1 MPLSFAA
8 TTSQDSPGS
17 TRSDPA
23 ATDGSRVTNLYKAT
37 MSRFLTRKKTQETL
51 DSGNGLLTSKKA
63 KKNKK
68 AVEEP
73 RPDVSMELSLPPA
86 DNFRTSLIMPNLS
99 KRFSMLR
106 EQDNPE
112 SLMGKASDDSVLH
125 PKRSSRLFDYGYT
138 PQGNLGDIAE
148 VSSIHGS
155 GRPTFYGR
163 HDSADGYGSDDGV
176 SMKSGSIM
184 SRPRPGESNV
194 MFGGRSRVYLGNR
207 TVFDD
212 DVTLSPW
219 QKMKAAEKMAAQ
231 DSPVDEDQD
240 MSEDKINSYSSSLRR
255 RGTNSSTTSG
265 GGTRVSTAAT
275 SIASQ
280 GASAIPVSSPGLER
294 QGTKSKRLY
303 EVGLDR
309 SMLEQQNS
317 AMRRL
322 NSRAGGRPGPLS
334 QAKSASNLNERYSH
348 RFRPSSPSPT
358 AIAHNRTIVHSIVDS
373 DSNTSSPVAGTPTSP
388 FMPVTP
394 SDENSPLSRAIDP
407 NDRGKATA
415 MGAFNKPL
423 QKFDEREYLERQ
435 RYINQE
441 RAAEVQRQALQA
453 TGPKPTSPEAP
464 PQRSK
469 TPTAQTQ
476 NARARLNALQDELA
490 DFEMVDQSPPSAP
503 PRSFQEKREKFEAVS
518 SRPSTSNGSAA
529 GSRPGTS
536 SGPTSRPGTSNG
548 PASRP
553 STSHASR
560 PGTSNGPPPPLQ
572 PMMGNDP
579 VSRPGT
585 SSSRAPTSRRPSDNR
600 PTTSSSNTFPSPI
613 QTKNLPPTPV
623 QQAPEEDDDKPTPFS
638 VFQRAAIKMREA
650 GAAESE
656 DEQSMNGRP
665 MSPIESG
672 ASDSEQFSSPEQPPR
687 PAAQS
692 PSQKYSPGKYTPEK
706 YLPQKQTPPRN
717 IVTVPGVGVLSPPLT
732 SPHLEEHPA
741 VRGFGQNLTSP
752 KPEPQE
758 TNSWTSPV
766 DSEGKSSISTIVKSD
781 ATDVDSPTLGPA
793 GGLSGMIRQHLRS
806 QSDQS
811 SLYGPEPEVKTE
823 RVRTNMPSDTPATS
837 SYSHSNPWDLED
849 IDRYGDVD
857 SLSSVSPVDTAN
869 KAMRGGAKVEA
880 LRVRGGSESESE
892 TRSKHQRNVSHATQA
907 ERAAFE
913 KELAERQ
920 KAIQETLRNKVE
932 AESRSSSPTPSVG
945 GAFKALGMLRPKTSR
960 DSLATRPGPS
970 KTTALLGLAS
980 PSSASLARTSEDTW
994 NRPFGRPPR
1003 PIGSPDDSYRRDF
1016 EDRLTRGATKSRS
1029 SSITSGPRSRSGSLV
1044 SGRAQSRP
1052 RRPDEADLPPVP
1064 DQISTATL
1072 PIRDPRPSS
1081 PAIGER
1087 SPARILAPKGSTAS
1101 LQAPLLPPG
1110 PARSPGAA
1118 QGHRSAMP
1126 MGMNTRAPMGF
1137 VGTGRSPGGTPLAPS
1152 PLPYKSQ
1159 SVFGQQPN
1167 HSAPQ
1172 VNTIPPELSDFA
1184 PDRAPPPVPMQ
1195 SSNRSKTDLPRKKSI
1210 QKSIISE
1217 PMFLS
1222 STSVVDTI
1230 ELPAGASLRNGMMG
1244 PPPLPPVNPKR
1255 RRFGFGRSNSHAST
1269 STGSEG
1275 RPSTDDDDSRDSRKS
1290 KAKLLRGGSNAA
1302 LRSAYRVD
1310 EAEEHEQTVPVG
1322 LNISGPVRVNDSTA
1336 F

>member
-1 MPLSFAA
+1 
-8 TTSQDSPGS
+8 
-17 TRSDPA
+17 
-23 ATDGSRVTNLYKAT
+23 

-125 PKRSSRLFDYGYT
+125 PKRSSRLFDFGYT

-240 MSEDKINSYSSSLRR
+240 MSDDKINSYSSSLRR

-394 SDENSPLSRAIDP
+394 SDENSPLTRAIDP

-423 QKFDEREYLERQ
+423 QKFDEKEYLERQ

-441 RAAEVQRQALQA
+441 RAAEIQRQALQA

-464 PQRSK
+464 TQRSK

-490 DFEMVDQSPPSAP
+490 D
-503 PRSFQEKREKFEAVS
+503 
-518 SRPSTSNGSAA
+518 
-529 GSRPGTS
+529 
-536 SGPTSRPGTSNG
+536 
-548 PASRP
+548 
-553 STSHASR
+553 
-560 PGTSNGPPPPLQ
+560 
-572 PMMGNDP
+572 
-579 VSRPGT
+579 
-585 SSSRAPTSRRPSDNR
+585 SSRAPTSRRPSDNR

-623 QQAPEEDDDKPTPFS
+623 QQAPEEEDDKPTPFS
-638 VFQRAAIKMREA
+638 
-650 GAAESE
+650 
-656 DEQSMNGRP
+656 
-665 MSPIESG
+665 
-672 ASDSEQFSSPEQPPR
+672 
-687 PAAQS
+687 
-692 PSQKYSPGKYTPEK
+692 YSPGKYTPEK

-741 VRGFGQNLTSP
+741 VRGQNLTSP

-823 RVRTNMPSDTPATS
+823 RVRKNMPSDTPATS

-1081 PAIGER
+1081 PAVGER
-1087 SPARILAPKGSTAS
+1087 SPARVLAPKGSTAS

-1152 PLPYKSQ
+1152 PLPYKSP

-1172 VNTIPPELSDFA
+1172 VNTIPPEMSDFA

>member
-1 MPLSFAA
+1 
-8 TTSQDSPGS
+8 
-17 TRSDPA
+17 
-23 ATDGSRVTNLYKAT
+23 

-73 RPDVSMELSLPPA
+73 RPEVSMELSLPPA

-240 MSEDKINSYSSSLRR
+240 MSDDKINSYSSSLRR

-464 PQRSK
+464 TQRSK

-490 DFEMVDQSPPSAP
+490 DFEM
-503 PRSFQEKREKFEAVS
+503 
-518 SRPSTSNGSAA
+518 
-529 GSRPGTS
+529 
-536 SGPTSRPGTSNG
+536 
-548 PASRP
+548 
-553 STSHASR
+553 
-560 PGTSNGPPPPLQ
+560 
-572 PMMGNDP
+572 
-579 VSRPGT
+579 
-585 SSSRAPTSRRPSDNR
+585 
-600 PTTSSSNTFPSPI
+600 
-613 QTKNLPPTPV
+613 
-623 QQAPEEDDDKPTPFS
+623 EDEDKPTPFS

-650 GAAESE
+650 GAAEK
-656 DEQSMNGRP
+656 
-665 MSPIESG
+665 SG

-692 PSQKYSPGKYTPEK
+692 PSSQKYSPGKYTPEK

-811 SLYGPEPEVKTE
+811 SLYCPEPEVKTE

-1290 KAKLLRGGSNAA
+1290 KSKLLRGGSNAA

>member
-1 MPLSFAA
+1 
-8 TTSQDSPGS
+8 
-17 TRSDPA
+17 
-23 ATDGSRVTNLYKAT
+23 

-51 DSGNGLLTSKKA
+51 DGGNGLLSSKKG
-63 KKNKK
+63 KKSKK
-68 AVEEP
+68 TLEEP
-73 RPDVSMELSLPPA
+73 KPEVSMELSLPSS
-86 DNFRTSLIMPNLS
+86 DTFRTSLIMPNLS

-106 EQDNPE
+106 DQDNPE
-112 SLMGKASDDSVLH
+112 SLMGKAMDDSVLH
-125 PKRSSRLFDYGYT
+125 PKRTSRLGDFGYT

-148 VSSIHGS
+148 VSSITGS

-163 HDSADGYGSDDGV
+163 HDSADGYGSDDGA

-207 TVFDD
+207 TVFDE

-219 QKMKAAEKMAAQ
+219 QRMRAAEKLTGQ
-231 DSPVDEDQD
+231 DGLVDED
-240 MSEDKINSYSSSLRR
+240 MSDDKVNSSYSSSLRR

-280 GASAIPVSSPGLER
+280 GASQGASAVPIPSPGLER
-294 QGTKSKRLY
+294 QGTKNKRLY

-322 NSRAGGRPGPLS
+322 NSRAGGRPVPLS
-334 QAKSASNLNERYSH
+334 QAKSTSNLNERYNN

-358 AIAHNRTIVHSIVDS
+358 AIAHNRAIVHSIVDS
-373 DSNTSSPVAGTPTSP
+373 DSGTSSPGAGTPTSP

-415 MGAFNKPL
+415 MGAFNKPA
-423 QKFDEREYLERQ
+423 QRFDEKEYLERQ
-435 RYINQE
+435 RQINQE
-441 RAAEVQRQALQA
+441 RAAEALRQAPPAISPQ
-453 TGPKPTSPEAP
+453 PKSPESL

-469 TPTAQTQ
+469 TPTTQAQS
-476 NARARLNALQDELA
+476 ARARLDALQDELA
-490 DFEMVDQSPPSAP
+490 GFEIVDQSPPSAP
-503 PRSFQEKREKFEAVS
+503 PRS
-518 SRPSTSNGSAA
+518 
-529 GSRPGTS
+529 
-536 SGPTSRPGTSNG
+536 
-548 PASRP
+548 
-553 STSHASR
+553 
-560 PGTSNGPPPPLQ
+560 
-572 PMMGNDP
+572 
-579 VSRPGT
+579 
-585 SSSRAPTSRRPSDNR
+585 SRAANSRRPSGNSR
-600 PTTSSSNTFPSPI
+600 PGTSSSNTFPSPI

-623 QQAPEEDDDKPTPFS
+623 QQAQEDEDDKPTPFS
-638 VFQRAAIKMREA
+638 VFQKAASKMRAASTA
-650 GAAESE
+650 DSE
-656 DEQSMNGRP
+656 DERP

-672 ASDSEQFSSPEQPPR
+672 GSD
-687 PAAQS
+687 
-692 PSQKYSPGKYTPEK
+692 T
-706 YLPQKQTPPRN
+706 
-717 IVTVPGVGVLSPPLT
+717 GVLSPPLT

-741 VRGFGQNLTSP
+741 MRAQYLTSP
-752 KPEPQE
+752 KPDPKEPN
-758 TNSWTSPV
+758 NSWTSPV
-766 DSEGKSSISTIVKSD
+766 DSEGKSSISTVVKSD

-811 SLYGPEPEVKTE
+811 SLYGPEPDAKSPKG
-823 RVRTNMPSDTPATS
+823 RANQLSDTPATS

-849 IDRYGDVD
+849 IDRYADVD
-857 SLSSVSPVDTAN
+857 SLSSVSPIDTTN
-869 KAMRGGAKVEA
+869 RGPGAMRGAKMEPVRA
-880 LRVRGGSESESE
+880 RGGSESESE
-892 TRSKHQRNVSHATQA
+892 TRSKHHRNVSHATQA

-960 DSLATRPGPS
+960 DSLATRQGPS

-994 NRPFGRPPR
+994 NRPFGRSPK
-1003 PIGSPDDSYRRDF
+1003 PIGSPDDGYRRDF
-1016 EDRLTRGATKSRS
+1016 EERLTLGASKSRS

-1052 RRPDEADLPPVP
+1052 PRPSEADLPPVP
-1064 DQISTATL
+1064 DQISTASL
-1072 PIRDPRPSS
+1072 PVPDPRPSS
-1081 PAIGER
+1081 PAVGLSGER
-1087 SPARILAPKGSTAS
+1087 SPGSRGIAPKSSKTS
-1101 LQAPLLPPG
+1101 LQTSMLPPG
-1110 PARSPGAA
+1110 PARSPGPA
-1118 QGHRSAMP
+1118 QGHRSAIP
-1126 MGMNTRAPMGF
+1126 SGMNAHRGY

-1152 PLPYKSQ
+1152 PLPRKPQ
-1159 SVFGQQPN
+1159 SLFGQQPN

-1172 VNTIPPELSDFA
+1172 INSFPPEISDFA

-1195 SSNRSKTDLPRKKSI
+1195 SSSRSKTDLPRKKSI

-1230 ELPAGASLRNGMMG
+1230 ELPAGASLRNGMMD
-1244 PPPLPPVNPKR
+1244 PPPVPPVNPKR
-1255 RRFGFGRSNSHAST
+1255 RRFGFGRSNSHGST
-1269 STGSEG
+1269 STGSDG
-1275 RPSTDDDDSRDSRKS
+1275 RPSTDDDSRDSRKS
-1290 KAKLLRGGSNAA
+1290 KAKVMRGGSNAA
-1302 LRSAYRVD
+1302 PRSAYRVD
-1310 EAEEHEQTVPVG
+1310 EADESELEQVPAG
-1322 LNISGPVRVNDSTA
+1322 LKIRGPVKVQNDSTV

>member
-1 MPLSFAA
+1 
-8 TTSQDSPGS
+8 
-17 TRSDPA
+17 
-23 ATDGSRVTNLYKAT
+23 

-518 SRPSTSNGSAA
+518 S
-529 GSRPGTS
+529 
-536 SGPTSRPGTSNG
+536 
-548 PASRP
+548 
-553 STSHASR
+553 
-560 PGTSNGPPPPLQ
+560 
-572 PMMGNDP
+572 
-579 VSRPGT
+579 
-585 SSSRAPTSRRPSDNR
+585 
-600 PTTSSSNTFPSPI
+600 NTFPSPI

-638 VFQRAAIKMREA
+638 
-650 GAAESE
+650 
-656 DEQSMNGRP
+656 
-665 MSPIESG
+665 
-672 ASDSEQFSSPEQPPR
+672 
-687 PAAQS
+687 
-692 PSQKYSPGKYTPEK
+692 YSPGKYTPEK